1 MARMQQKSSSE
12 SLEKL
17 ATLLQELEKWNKKY
31 NLTAIRNIQDMVGAH
46 IMDSLSARPFIHG
59 NSIIDVG
66 TGAGF
71 PGLPLAIVDSR
82 LDFMLIDSNRK
93 KIGFI
98 MHIINFLELKNVTI
112 EKIRAEDFFP
122 AKGFDTVIARALSN
136 VPNLIS
142 LTKHMLKDQG
152 IIVALKGKQP
162 IEELNKIPASWQYN
176 LSKVAVPGINDH
188 ERHIVTLKQL
198 GHEST

>member
-12 SLEKL
+12 ALEKL
-17 ATLLQELEKWNKKY
+17 SALLQELEKWNKKY

-59 NSIIDVG
+59 KSIIDVG

-71 PGLPLAIVDSR
+71 PGLPLAIVEPRSEFI
-82 LDFMLIDSNRK
+82 LLDSNRK

-112 EKIRAEDFFP
+112 EKIRAENFFP
-122 AKGFDTVIARALSN
+122 IKGFDTVIARALSN

-142 LTKHMLKDQG
+142 LTKHMLTDQG

-162 IEELNKIPASWQYN
+162 IEELNKIPESWQYN
-176 LSKVAVPGINDH
+176 LSRVVVPGINNH
-188 ERHIVTLKQL
+188 ERHIVTLKQA
-198 GHEST
+198 GRAST

>member
-1 MARMQQKSSSE
+1 MASMKQKSSSE

-17 ATLLQELEKWNKKY
+17 ASLLLELEKWNKKY
-31 NLTAIRNIQDMVGAH
+31 NLTAIRNIQDMVSTH
-46 IMDSLSARPFIHG
+46 IMDSLSARTFICG
-59 NSIIDVG
+59 KSIIDVG

-71 PGLPLAIVDSR
+71 PGLPLAIVDPE

-112 EKIRAEDFFP
+112 EKIRAENFFP
-122 AKGFDTVIARALSN
+122 DKGFDTVIARALSN

-162 IEELNKIPASWQYN
+162 IEELNKIPKSWQYN
-176 LSKVAVPGINDH
+176 LSKVVVPGINDH
-188 ERHIVTLKQL
+188 ERHIITLKQT
-198 GHEST
+198 GHVSQ